1 MDFQLV
7 EGPESEPITVAEAR
21 MHLRVDDTE
30 EDAYIGTL
38 VGAARRWIER
48 THGLSLVSQTFDGSV
63 DAFPWDGVIK
73 IDKYPLRSVT
83 SITYH
88 DEDLTTSTVLSASS
102 YQVDTAKRPPLI
114 ALKSGSSWPTASLR
128 ATSGV
133 VVRFVAGYG
142 TAEDVPEDIRH
153 ALKLLVAQ
161 MYNFREPEV
170 VGTVVAR
177 VQYAVDSLLADH
189 RLY

>member
-1 MDFQLV
+1 MDFTLV
-7 EGPESEPITVAEAR
+7 EGPESEPITVAEAK
-21 MHLRVDDTE
+21 MHLRVDGTD
-30 EDAYIGTL
+30 EDAYIGAL

-48 THGLSLVSQTFDGSV
+48 TSGLSLVSQTFDGSL
-63 DAFPWDGVIK
+63 DAFPWDGVIRVH
-73 IDKYPLRSVT
+73 KYPLRSVT

-88 DEDLTTSTVLSASS
+88 NEDLTTSTVLPAAS

-114 ALKSGSSWPTASLR
+114 ALKSGASWPTASLR

-161 MYNFREPEV
+161 MYAYREPEV
-170 VGTVVAR
+170 IGTVVAR
-177 VQYAVDSLLADH
+177 VQFAVGALLADH